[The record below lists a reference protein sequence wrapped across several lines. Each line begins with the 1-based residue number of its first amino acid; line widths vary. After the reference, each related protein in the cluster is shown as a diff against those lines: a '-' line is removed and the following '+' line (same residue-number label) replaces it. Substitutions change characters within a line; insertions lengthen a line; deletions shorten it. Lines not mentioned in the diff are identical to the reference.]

1 MLKMWRRSS
10 LEPPGDHFF
19 YLRIDD
25 RLIHGQVV
33 VGWGHSLKIDR
44 LILANDVVA
53 GNASEKEFYLQIIP
67 EALGGA
73 VYSIAEAIAEVKK
86 GACSNRRCVVVVA
99 SVEDAM
105 RWLEAGVYPDALIL
119 GGIRA
124 GGDRKRF
131 LDYLFLSREEVEKL
145 SDAARGGLKI
155 ICRDLPTS
163 PAYDFLDLVKNDP
176 G

>member
-1 MLKMWRRSS
+1 MLKIWRKSS

-33 VGWGHSLKIDR
+33 IGWGHFLKIDR
-44 LILANDVVA
+44 LILANDNIA
-53 GNASEKEFYLQIIP
+53 GNASEREFYLQIIP
-67 EALGGA
+67 ESLGGA
-73 VYSIAEAIAEVKK
+73 VLSVAEAIAEAKK
-86 GACSNRRCVVVVA
+86 GACRDRRCIVVVA

-119 GGIRA
+119 GGIRSSA
-124 GGDRKRF
+124 NRRRY
-131 LDYLFLSREEVEKL
+131 LDYLFLSQEEIEKL
-145 SDAARGGLKI
+145 SDATRSGLKI

-163 PAYDFLDLVKNDP
+163 SAYDFLDLVKNES

>member
-1 MLKMWRRSS
+1 MLKIWRKNS

-33 VGWGHSLKIDR
+33 VGWGHSLKINR
-44 LILANDVVA
+44 LILANDGIA

-67 EALGGA
+67 ESLGGA
-73 VYSIAEAIAEVKK
+73 VFSVAEAIEEVKK
-86 GACSNRRCVVVVA
+86 DTCRDRRCMVVVA
-99 SVEDAM
+99 SVEDAL

-124 GGDRKRF
+124 SRNRKRF
-131 LDYLFLSREEVEKL
+131 LDYLFLSEDEIEKL
-145 SDAARGGLKI
+145 SDAARSGLKI
-155 ICRDLPTS
+155 ICRDLPVGA
-163 PAYDFLDLVKNDP
+163 AYDFLDLVKKETD
-176 G
+176 